1 VSWTEAVAFAGVL
14 VAAIGYLVK
23 YFNDIKLAQR
33 TDRLERI
40 NRQLSDFYGPLLAL
54 TRSSEE
60 SWRAFRRRYRP
71 PEGESFWKMDP
82 GPTAEDVRI
91 WRLWMTTV
99 FVPVH
104 QRMTDLVLTHADL
117 IDESDMPP
125 CLLIMCAHVSGY
137 QAIIKEWETGEIS
150 LAREDNLSVVNFPG
164 HELAIYAAGAFA
176 RLKAEQ
182 CELLGSTASRMSP
195 SWRGRR

>member
-1 VSWTEAVAFAGVL
+1 VTGTEAVALAGVL

-23 YFNDIKLAQR
+23 YFSDIKFAQR

-40 NRQLSDFYGPLLAL
+40 NRQLSEFYGPLLAL
-54 TRSSEE
+54 TRASEE

-71 PEGESFWKMDP
+71 PEDVSFWKMDP
-82 GPTAEDVRI
+82 GPSEEETIA

-125 CLLIMCAHVSGY
+125 CLLTMCAHVSGY
-137 QAIIKEWETGEIS
+137 QAIIKEWEKGKVS
-150 LAREDNLSVVNFPG
+150 LAREDNISVVNFPG
-164 HELAIYAAGAFA
+164 RELAVYATEAFA

-182 CELLGSTASRMSP
+182 CKLLGSTASRLTAP
-195 SWRGRR
+195 RRV

>member
-1 VSWTEAVAFAGVL
+1 MTWTESVAFAGVL

-23 YFNDIKLAQR
+23 YFSDIKLAQR
-33 TDRLERI
+33 TDRLDRI

-54 TRSSEE
+54 TRASEE

-71 PEGESFWKMDP
+71 PESVSFWKMDP
-82 GPTAEDVRI
+82 SPTKEEAI
-91 WRLWMTTV
+91 AWRLWMTTV

-117 IDESDMPP
+117 IDESDMPS
-125 CLLIMCAHVSGY
+125 CLLTMCAHVSGY
-137 QAIIKEWETGEIS
+137 QAIIKEWERGEIS
-150 LAREDNLSVVNFPG
+150 LDREDNISVVNFPG
-164 HELAIYAAGAFA
+164 HELASYAADAFA